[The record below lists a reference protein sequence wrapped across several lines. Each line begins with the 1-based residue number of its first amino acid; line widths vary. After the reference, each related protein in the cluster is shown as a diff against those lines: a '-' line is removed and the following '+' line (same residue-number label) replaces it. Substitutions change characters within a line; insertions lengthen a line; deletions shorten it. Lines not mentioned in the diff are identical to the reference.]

1 MRNFTVTVRPLLVP
15 VTDAMSRYP
24 STLATLSGALLGTA
38 RCSSQAYLKSAA
50 VIGTPSDQTALGFK
64 V

>member
-1 MRNFTVTVRPLLVP
+1 MLVT
-15 VTDAMSRYP
+15 
-24 STLATLSGALLGTA
+24 SGDDVSGSP

-50 VIGTPSDQTALGFK
+50 VIGTPSDHTAFGFR